1 MALDPG
7 VLVLVLLAALGH
19 ASWNALAKAGG
30 DQLVFMTYQICL
42 PVVPAFILALLLPP
56 MAASAWPYL
65 IVSAVVHNVY
75 FALLIGA
82 YRHGDLSQV
91 YPISRGSA
99 PALVALGAWALAGEA
114 LSAAELL
121 GVFIVSGGIISL
133 AWRRGLRHDGETKA
147 VVFALLNGFAIATY
161 TIADGLGVRESGA
174 AFTYIAWLFALDG
187 FPLAAM
193 AWWQRRG
200 RLKAAFA
207 AQLKPGIAG
216 AVIASGAYAIVIWAL
231 SLGPMAHIVA
241 LRETSVLLAAA
252 IGALVLGE
260 PFGRYRIVAAAVVAA
275 GAIVLQI
282 G

>member
-7 VLVLVLLAALGH
+7 VLLLVLLAALGH

-30 DQLVFMTYQICL
+30 DQLVFMTYQICV
-42 PVVPAFILALLLPP
+42 PVVPALVAALLLPP
-56 MAASAWPYL
+56 MAASAWPYV
-65 IVSAVVHNVY
+65 IISAVVHNVY

-91 YPISRGSA
+91 YPIARGSA
-99 PALVALGAWALAGEA
+99 PALVALGAWVLAGEA

-133 AWRRGLRHDGETKA
+133 AWRRGHRHHGETKA
-147 VVFALLNGFAIATY
+147 VAFALMNGFAIATY

-187 FPLAAM
+187 FPLAAT

-216 AVIASGAYAIVIWAL
+216 AVIASGAYGIVIWAL

-252 IGALVLGE
+252 IGTLVLGE
-260 PFGRYRIVAAAVVAA
+260 PFGRYRIVAAAVVAT

>member
-7 VLVLVLLAALGH
+7 VLVLVLLAAFGH
-19 ASWNALAKAGG
+19 ASWNALAKAG
-30 DQLVFMTYQICL
+30 DDKLVFMAYQICL
-42 PVVPAFILALLLPP
+42 PVVPAFMAVLLLPP
-56 MAASAWPYL
+56 MAAGAWPYL
-65 IVSAVVHNVY
+65 IVSVVVHNVY

-114 LSAAELL
+114 LNAGELL
-121 GVFIVSGGIISL
+121 GVFIVSSGIISL
-133 AWRRGLRHDGETKA
+133 AWRRGRRHDGETKA
-147 VVFALLNGFAIATY
+147 VVFALLNGLAIATY
-161 TIADGLGVRESGA
+161 TVADGLGVRESGA

-187 FPLAAM
+187 FPLAAA

-200 RLKAAFA
+200 RLKVAFA

-216 AVIASGAYAIVIWAL
+216 AVIASLSYAIVIWAL
-231 SLGPMAHIVA
+231 SQGPMAHVVA

-252 IGALVLGE
+252 IGTLVLGE
-260 PFGRYRIVAAAVVAA
+260 RFGRYRIVAAAVIAT
-275 GAIVLQI
+275 GAIVMQI